1 MTLTRQ
7 AIGLWGALVIVSA
20 GSLPLAAASD
30 DTNINGEASAVPGQE
45 AEEASKAL
53 DSTPEPVAQARLE
66 VREQPPYGRYLTDRD
81 GMSLYLFEK
90 DEPGADYSTCYQ
102 SCAIAWPPYVTE
114 QPPDAGEHVE
124 GDKLGTFE
132 REDGSLQVTYD
143 GWPLYYFSGDK
154 AAGDAL
160 GQDVLHMDAEWY
172 LLSPAGEMIE
182 KGERKKSERTTGER
196 ESRSS

>member
-1 MTLTRQ
+1 MTICRQ
-7 AIGLWGALVIVSA
+7 TIGLSSALLILLASI
-20 GSLPLAAASD
+20 LPLAAVSD
-30 DTNINGEASAVPGQE
+30 DDTSGSEDTTVPGQR
-45 AEEASKAL
+45 AEEATKDL
-53 DSTPEPVAQARLE
+53 DSTPEPVTQARLE

-132 REDGSLQVTYD
+132 RDDGSQQVTYD

-172 LLSPAGEMIE
+172 LLSPAGETIE
-182 KGERKKSERTTGER
+182 KGERKSD
-196 ESRSS
+196 

>member
-1 MTLTRQ
+1 MKTSRH
-7 AIGLWGALVIVSA
+7 AIGLAAGTLVILSA
-20 GSLPLAAASD
+20 GALPLAAADNADGS
-30 DTNINGEASAVPGQE
+30 GEDQAVPGQQ
-45 AEEASKAL
+45 AEEASKDL

-66 VREQPPYGRYLTDRD
+66 IREQSPYGRYLTDVD

-90 DEPGADYSTCYQ
+90 DEPGSDYSTCYQ
-102 SCAIAWPPYVTE
+102 SCAIAWPPYITE
-114 QPPDAGEHVE
+114 QPPEAGEHVD

-132 REDGSLQVTYD
+132 REDGSQQVTYD

-172 LLSPAGEMIE
+172 LLSPDGEMIE
-182 KGERKKSERTTGER
+182 KGERTEAE
-196 ESRSS
+196 